1 MSSEDFLLFQG
12 RLASERLEKLK
23 KEVKEQE
30 MEEATFKPKV
40 LKKSQQI
47 VRQRNERINAGNVE
61 EIIQIDPIKKSKEL
75 YQEVFARKQ
84 KIERL

>member
-40 LKKSQQI
+40 LKKSQKI
-47 VRQRNERINAGNVE
+47 VR
-61 EIIQIDPIKKSKEL
+61 
-75 YQEVFARKQ
+75 
-84 KIERL
+84 